1 MKMDGEIIS
10 ISGGIWRELRVAV
23 TMTCQPEYYD
33 YSVNTQD
40 DRLGGYVL
48 KKQRTCCSV
57 SSRTTY

>member
-1 MKMDGEIIS
+1 MKMDGKIIS

-23 TMTCQPEYYD
+23 IMTCQPGFYD

-48 KKQRTCCSV
+48 K
-57 SSRTTY
+57 SRGHAAA

>member
-23 TMTCQPEYYD
+23 IMTCQPGFYD

-48 KKQRTCCSV
+48 K
-57 SSRTTY
+57 SRGHAAA